1 MEKHLTQND
10 PIWKNYDFFY
20 FAGRELGGPLFV
32 AVTGA
37 DSLITVALFFYIKI
51 LFKTMR

>member
-1 MEKHLTQND
+1 MIIFGGITIFD
-10 PIWKNYDFFY
+10 

-37 DSLITVALFFYIKI
+37 DSLITVALFFYKDS
-51 LFKTMR
+51 L